1 MYNRVYIEKI
11 NKLIRKLIKTI
22 FAYLR
27 SFEMEREKLFWALI
41 KAQSAHAEASRKVF
55 NNLGLTEGQPKIL
68 YLLRRSDGYVQKELA
83 EFCGVRQ
90 STLTI
95 LLDKLEEMN
104 FIRKEKTYV
113 SGRKRAYKIYLTEEG
128 KEKAEELE
136 IEVEK
141 LEEQGFRGF
150 SEEDKDMI
158 LKLLAQVENNMK
170 E

>member
-1 MYNRVYIEKI
+1 M
-11 NKLIRKLIKTI
+11 
-22 FAYLR
+22 
-27 SFEMEREKLFWALI
+27 
-41 KAQSAHAEASRKVF
+41 
-55 NNLGLTEGQPKIL
+55 
-68 YLLRRSDGYVQKELA
+68 A